1 MESINEVELTGSI
14 VDIYSLQD
22 YLAVTISVKKYA
34 EMPKSEQ
41 NIKDYPRVVWFG
53 EAANALSGKLT
64 RYDYVDVT
72 AIADAALVTKD
83 GKAVRRL
90 TLVGKDIKPAKTRC
104 DKYFGIVPD
113 IGASYDY
120 KNIVKLRGSVVQT
133 YSPDNT
139 ENFSKFVIKVVGA
152 RSFSY
157 PEIIC
162 YAQTADFVKSK
173 LAVND
178 TVCVTGTIQ
187 TYAKEQE
194 NGSRSH
200 STSIVCRE
208 IAVVKEQA

>member
-1 MESINEVELTGSI
+1 MESINKVELTGSI
-14 VDIYSLQD
+14 VDIYSVQD
-22 YLAVTISVKKYA
+22 YFAITLSVKKYA

-53 EAANALSGKLT
+53 EAANALSGKFSQ
-64 RYDYVDVT
+64 YDYVDVT

-83 GKAVRRL
+83 GRAVRRL

-104 DKYFGIVPD
+104 ENYFGVAPYV
-113 IGASYDY
+113 GASYEY
-120 KNIVKLRGSVVQT
+120 KNIVMLRGSVIQT

-139 ENFSKFVIKVVGA
+139 DNFSKFVVKVAGA

-162 YAQTADFVKSK
+162 YAQTADFVKSN
-173 LAVND
+173 LAIND

-187 TYAKEQE
+187 TYAKEQVD
-194 NGSRSH
+194 GTRSH

-208 IAVVKEQA
+208 IAVVNDKS